1 MFLLQPLSN
10 LSHRLGGE
18 GDILLRS
25 LEKGRMREMGC
36 SGGVAGMVEGRDE
49 KKLGWYFRGR
59 FGGDRI
65 RQRGEL
71 SWVNKLEVTAPQVQ
85 L

>member
-1 MFLLQPLSN
+1 MFLLQPLSD

-36 SGGVAGMVEGRDE
+36 SGGVAGMVEGRNE
-49 KKLGWYFRGR
+49 KTGLAF
-59 FGGDRI
+59 
-65 RQRGEL
+65 
-71 SWVNKLEVTAPQVQ
+71 
-85 L
+85 

>member
-49 KKLGWYFRGR
+49 KTGLVF
-59 FGGDRI
+59 
-65 RQRGEL
+65 
-71 SWVNKLEVTAPQVQ
+71 
-85 L
+85 

>member
-1 MFLLQPLSN
+1 M
-10 LSHRLGGE
+10 
-18 GDILLRS
+18 
-25 LEKGRMREMGC
+25 
-36 SGGVAGMVEGRDE
+36 

-59 FGGDRI
+59 FGDRI

>member
-49 KKLGWYFRGR
+49 KNWAGILGE
-59 FGGDRI
+59 DL
-65 RQRGEL
+65 GET
-71 SWVNKLEVTAPQVQ
+71 E
-85 L
+85 